1 MNHDEGTWSLDR
13 RDGWLHWGGC
23 SLADLATRYGTPLYV
38 VSTER
43 LVHAHEAIRRPFE
56 DEGLATRLFFS
67 FKTNPV
73 PAVLRRVAALGCG
86 AEVISPFEYWLASRL
101 GFGGSRVVVNGTSK
115 PFELLRQAVL
125 DDAALLN
132 VESAEELRLIQ
143 SIAAREGRRAR
154 IGFRINPCLRSSPL
168 DFTLATGT
176 RGSHAG
182 FRRGE
187 REWEEAI
194 DLARA
199 DPQLEV
205 QGLHFHIGSGVR
217 SARPYLAATRTA
229 LKMWDD
235 LLEAGLRPT
244 VLDMGGGFAAAA
256 VKEFN
261 LLEALRFFGWRRPPA
276 TPLRARAT
284 DLPRHVARGCAAAL
298 RAFAR
303 ERGIP
308 VPTVFL
314 EPGRA
319 LVSSSH
325 VLLLKVAAIRPRAGR
340 VPVAVCDAG
349 AMSLSPLLLSER
361 HAVLSVYHPAGGGT
375 ACYDIVGNLP
385 TPLDIVALHQELPPL
400 ASGSLVAV
408 MDVGAYFT
416 ALGNNFGGPR
426 LPIVLIDDG
435 AAELVRERET
445 FSQMIMRDLDMR
457 AKGTPEIHS

>member
-1 MNHDEGTWSLDR
+1 MSHDEETGSLDR

-23 SLADLATRYGTPLYV
+23 SLGDLASRYGTPLYV
-38 VSTER
+38 ADAGR
-43 LVHAHEAIRRPFE
+43 LAHAVEAIRRPFE
-56 DEGLATRLFFS
+56 EEGLDTRLFFS
-67 FKTNPV
+67 VKTNPV
-73 PAVLRRVAALGCG
+73 PAVLRRITNLGCG

-101 GFGGSRVVVNGTSK
+101 GLGGNQVVVNGTSK
-115 PFELLRQAVL
+115 SSELLRQAVL

-132 VESAEELRLIQ
+132 VESTEELRLIQ
-143 SIAAREGRRAR
+143 AIAAQEGRRAR
-154 IGFRINPCLRSSPL
+154 IGFRINPCLRTSPL

-182 FRRGE
+182 FRREE
-187 REWEEAI
+187 REWSEAI
-194 DLARA
+194 ELARA
-199 DPQLEV
+199 DPRLDV

-217 SARPYLAATRTA
+217 SPRPYFAATRAA

-235 LLEAGLRPT
+235 LLDAGLRPT

-261 LLEALRFFGWRRPPA
+261 LLEAVRFFGWRRPPA
-276 TPLRARAT
+276 TPVHARAT
-284 DLPRHVARGCAAAL
+284 DLPQRVARGCAAAL

-303 ERGIP
+303 ERRIP

-325 VLLLKVAAIRPRAGR
+325 VLVLKVAAIRPRAGR

-361 HAVLSVYHPAGGGT
+361 HAVLSVHHPAGGRT

-385 TPLDIVALHQELPPL
+385 TPLDIVALHQVLPAL

-426 LPIVLIDDG
+426 LPIVLIADG
-435 AAELVRERET
+435 DAELVRERET
-445 FSQMIMRDLDMR
+445 FSQMIMRDLGMPDNGAAPPHR
-457 AKGTPEIHS
+457 